1 MNRNTLSLKKPAPK
15 PAEEMRQHANKKT
28 RAEQSFINMPVVVQG
43 KSPSHWCG
51 VVESFDGGW
60 LIGDKSWARQTEAGN
75 QNRADKIKPRIK
87 PRIPLSAFL
96 QDKVSG

>member
-60 LIGDKSWARQTEAGN
+60 LILNGEERRWMPDGS
-75 QNRADKIKPRIK
+75 
-87 PRIPLSAFL
+87 LSEVVCKGRFTIERSAIGYL
-96 QDKVSG
+96 CEVKHD